1 MIPSANFM
9 VLHEEAKEKN
19 REMQEFSEK
28 EKTSKLSDQNL
39 SEDQE
44 ENRNSIKSVILEEER
59 DR

>member
-19 REMQEFSEK
+19 REMQEFPEK